1 MIVVSAVLRNALMK
15 ICDLIVAA
23 AVIVLGFGAARAQ
36 DVSFG
41 QRLFRDISPGSVP
54 VHPRRGSR

>member
-1 MIVVSAVLRNALMK
+1 MK
-15 ICDLIVAA
+15 TCDLIVAA